1 MIQTIRK
8 VNEDSP
14 SFLDRPSSLTET
26 RSDEIGRKPPRHKLY
41 CGPFAAVPL
50 NRWL

>member
-14 SFLDRPSSLTET
+14 SLLDRPSSLTET

-41 CGPFAAVPL
+41 RGPFAAVPL
-50 NRWL
+50 NCWL